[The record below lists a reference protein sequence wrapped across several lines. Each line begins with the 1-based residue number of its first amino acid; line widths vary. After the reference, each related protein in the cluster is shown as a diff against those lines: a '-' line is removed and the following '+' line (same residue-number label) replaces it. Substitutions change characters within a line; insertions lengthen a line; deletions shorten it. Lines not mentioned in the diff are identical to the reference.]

1 MKSSR
6 KKELKSTVI
15 IEVEDLVVEYK
26 GVQVVDHVSFSVEEG
41 EIFGMI
47 GPNGAGKTTTIE
59 CIEGIRE
66 NYSGSIRVLG
76 LNPKV
81 DRKKLYN
88 LIGVQLQET
97 SYQDKIKVWEI
108 CKMFSSFYANPLP
121 YESLLNDFGL
131 YDKVNS
137 YVSKL
142 SGGQRQKLAIILA
155 LIANPKII
163 FLDELSTGLDPQAR
177 RSMWELIKGLQKDG
191 KTIYMTTHFMDEA
204 EYLCNR
210 IAIMDKGKVV
220 AVDTVEN
227 LIKRFGLEETVVFK
241 ADELN
246 LDEIERI
253 AGVTSLERR
262 GSEVCVKGREINF
275 VNNIL
280 NYLGNNQIR
289 YRDLKVIQ
297 PSLEDVFLKITA
309 EKSEGM

>member
-1 MKSSR
+1 M
-6 KKELKSTVI
+6 
-15 IEVEDLVVEYK
+15 
-26 GVQVVDHVSFSVEEG
+26 
-41 EIFGMI
+41 
-47 GPNGAGKTTTIE
+47 
-59 CIEGIRE
+59 
-66 NYSGSIRVLG
+66 
-76 LNPKV
+76 
-81 DRKKLYN
+81 
-88 LIGVQLQET
+88 
-97 SYQDKIKVWEI
+97 
-108 CKMFSSFYANPLP
+108 
-121 YESLLNDFGL
+121 
-131 YDKVNS
+131 
-137 YVSKL
+137 

-253 AGVTSLERR
+253 SGVTSLERR

>member
-227 LIKRFGLEETVVFK
+227 LIKRFGLEEMVVFK

>member
-1 MKSSR
+1 M
-6 KKELKSTVI
+6 I

-26 GVQVVDHVSFSVEEG
+26 GMQVVDHVSFSVEEG

-66 NYSGSIRVLG
+66 NYSGSIRVFG

-210 IAIMDKGKVV
+210 IAIMVKGKVV
-220 AVDTVEN
+220 AVDTVGS

-241 ADELN
+241 VDELN
-246 LDEIERI
+246 LDEMERI
-253 AGVTSLERR
+253 EGVTSLERR
-262 GSEVCVKGREINF
+262 GSEVCVKGRNF

-309 EKSEGM
+309 EKSREM

>member
-1 MKSSR
+1 M
-6 KKELKSTVI
+6 I

-227 LIKRFGLEETVVFK
+227 LIKRFGLEEMVVFK

>member
-1 MKSSR
+1 
-6 KKELKSTVI
+6 VI

-246 LDEIERI
+246 MDEIERI

-262 GSEVCVKGREINF
+262 GPEVCVKGREINF

>member
-1 MKSSR
+1 M
-6 KKELKSTVI
+6 I

-191 KTIYMTTHFMDEA
+191 KTIYMATHFMDEA

>member
-1 MKSSR
+1 M
-6 KKELKSTVI
+6 I

-246 LDEIERI
+246 MDEIERI

-262 GSEVCVKGREINF
+262 GPEVCVKGREINF

>member
-1 MKSSR
+1 M
-6 KKELKSTVI
+6 I

>member
-1 MKSSR
+1 
-6 KKELKSTVI
+6 VI

>member
-1 MKSSR
+1 M
-6 KKELKSTVI
+6 I
-15 IEVEDLVVEYK
+15 IEVKDLVVEYK
-26 GVQVVDHVSFSVEEG
+26 GVRVVDHVSFSVEEG

-76 LNPKV
+76 LNPQV

-121 YESLLNDFGL
+121 YESLLNDFGI

-177 RSMWELIKGLQKDG
+177 RSMWDLIKGLQKDG

-227 LIKRFGLEETVVFK
+227 LIKRFGLEETVVLK
-241 ADELN
+241 SDELN

-253 AGVTSLERR
+253 EGVTSLERK
-262 GSEVCVKGREINF
+262 GSEVYVKGRETNL
-275 VNNIL
+275 VHNIL
-280 NYLGNNQIR
+280 SYLSNNQIG
-289 YRDLKVIQ
+289 YSDLKVIQ
-297 PSLEDVFLKITA
+297 PALEDVFLKITGK
-309 EKSEGM
+309 KSEGM

>member
-1 MKSSR
+1 M
-6 KKELKSTVI
+6 I
-15 IEVEDLVVEYK
+15 IEVEDLVVDYK

-163 FLDELSTGLDPQAR
+163 FLDELSTGLDPQVR

-253 AGVTSLERR
+253 SGVTSLERR

>member
-1 MKSSR
+1 
-6 KKELKSTVI
+6 
-15 IEVEDLVVEYK
+15 
-26 GVQVVDHVSFSVEEG
+26 
-41 EIFGMI
+41 
-47 GPNGAGKTTTIE
+47 
-59 CIEGIRE
+59 
-66 NYSGSIRVLG
+66 
-76 LNPKV
+76 
-81 DRKKLYN
+81 
-88 LIGVQLQET
+88 
-97 SYQDKIKVWEI
+97 
-108 CKMFSSFYANPLP
+108 
-121 YESLLNDFGL
+121 
-131 YDKVNS
+131 
-137 YVSKL
+137 
-142 SGGQRQKLAIILA
+142 
-155 LIANPKII
+155 
-163 FLDELSTGLDPQAR
+163 
-177 RSMWELIKGLQKDG
+177 MWELIKGLQKDG

>member
-1 MKSSR
+1 M
-6 KKELKSTVI
+6 I
-15 IEVEDLVVEYK
+15 IEVEDLVVDYK

-253 AGVTSLERR
+253 SGVTSLERR

>member
-1 MKSSR
+1 M
-6 KKELKSTVI
+6 I

-163 FLDELSTGLDPQAR
+163 FLDELSTGLDV
-177 RSMWELIKGLQKDG
+177 
-191 KTIYMTTHFMDEA
+191 
-204 EYLCNR
+204 LC
-210 IAIMDKGKVV
+210 
-220 AVDTVEN
+220 
-227 LIKRFGLEETVVFK
+227 
-241 ADELN
+241 
-246 LDEIERI
+246 
-253 AGVTSLERR
+253 
-262 GSEVCVKGREINF
+262 GS
-275 VNNIL
+275 
-280 NYLGNNQIR
+280 
-289 YRDLKVIQ
+289 
-297 PSLEDVFLKITA
+297 
-309 EKSEGM
+309 

>member
-1 MKSSR
+1 M
-6 KKELKSTVI
+6 

-246 LDEIERI
+246 MDEIERI

-262 GSEVCVKGREINF
+262 GPEVCVKGREINF

>member
-1 MKSSR
+1 
-6 KKELKSTVI
+6 VI

-66 NYSGSIRVLG
+66 YYSGSIRVLG